1 MVLVII
7 VKQIV
12 FSISLA
18 KKRKQTQNLTNTLL
32 DKLQIPWY
40 NKYIREGKLLQTRK
54 GFNMKISKAI
64 VDSNIRTAIFNAL
77 NVANIEGFHK
87 INDRQYGCIV
97 EDVNGERRYARLG
110 VIVAEQRE
118 EMTADEL
125 MAAEIADYNAKQEKK
140 AAQVAARAEKAAKD
154 KAKREAAKKEK
165 EGE

>member
-1 MVLVII
+1 MNT
-7 VKQIV
+7 QQ
-12 FSISLA
+12 
-18 KKRKQTQNLTNTLL
+18 RKENLTNQ
-32 DKLQIPWY
+32 K
-40 NKYIREGKLLQTRK
+40 GKNT
-54 GFNMKISKAI
+54 MKISKAI

-97 EDVNGERRYARLG
+97 EDVNGERRYARVG

-118 EMTADEL
+118 DVTADEL
-125 MAAEIADYNAKQEKK
+125 MASEIADYEGKQAKK
-140 AAQVAARAEKAAKD
+140 AERAAARAEKAAKD